1 VIDGLKFEFLFAP
14 NTEAPAE
21 MHWFI
26 PEYKALTAAENCN
39 HTLHNLYSLRGAKV
53 RDAKLWARYLNE
65 TVEIWGDKADLLYG
79 MHHWPTWGTENIRE
93 HMEKQRDVYKF
104 IHDQTLNL
112 ANHGYT
118 MVEIAEMIELPP
130 SLANHW
136 ASRGYYGSVNH
147 DVKAVYNFY
156 LGFFDGNPATLNE
169 LPMTEASINY
179 VEFMGGADAV
189 MKKARK
195 SYADGQYRWVA
206 QVMNHVVFAD
216 PENTAAKNLQAD
228 ALEQLGFVAESG
240 PWRNFYLSGA
250 QELRNG
256 VVNAGTPN
264 TASPDIIS
272 SMSLDMVF
280 DFMGVRLNA
289 KKAEGKTIGINFDF
303 TDTKERYYLSLDNSV
318 INYVADKQADGA
330 DATFTLKRTTLNK
343 LMLKQTTVEKAV
355 ADEEIKVDGDGQ
367 KLLDLLTMLDEFEF
381 WFNLVTP

>member
-1 VIDGLKFEFLFAP
+1 
-14 NTEAPAE
+14 
-21 MHWFI
+21 
-26 PEYKALTAAENCN
+26 
-39 HTLHNLYSLRGAKV
+39 
-53 RDAKLWARYLNE
+53 
-65 TVEIWGDKADLLYG
+65 
-79 MHHWPTWGTENIRE
+79 
-93 HMEKQRDVYKF
+93 
-104 IHDQTLNL
+104 
-112 ANHGYT
+112 

-216 PENTAAKNLQAD
+216 PENTAAKNLQAN

-272 SMSLDMVF
+272 SMSLGMVF

-303 TDTKERYYLSLDNSV
+303 TDTKERYHLSLDNSV
-318 INYVADKQADGA
+318 INYMADKQADGA

-343 LMLKQTTVEKAV
+343 LMLKQITLEKGV
-355 ADEEIKVDGDGQ
+355 ADGEIKVDGDGQ
-367 KLLDLLTMLDEFEF
+367 KLLDLLAMLDQFEF